1 MPGPQVKDWSIYHAL
16 RAQGKSKSLSARIAN
31 SKRKK
36 KRKKK
41 KGS

>member
-1 MPGPQVKDWSIYHAL
+1 MPAELDRMVKAL
-16 RAQGKSKSLSARIAN
+16 MRKGYSETSAWKIAN

-41 KGS
+41 K